1 MERRRDLLKIFILH
15 INYDRM
21 ELSMKDTLL
30 PYLVEAW
37 RVESYYDVLYKS
49 ILHNKKEKDLPPNWG
64 LNYSSMVVYADKS
77 DLQTRNVINI
87 RRNVIYYEL
96 NSPRLFPDI

>member
-49 ILHNKKEKDLPPNWG
+49 IHNKKEKDLPPNWG